1 MTIKHLVLSGG
12 GPAGF
17 SLYGAL
23 SNLSKEKYWYLKDIE
38 NIYGTSVGS
47 FIAVVLTLNY
57 EWDVLD
63 DYFMKRPWDKVVV
76 IEPGMII
83 DAFKSKGILDESY
96 VKESIKYLFTAK
108 DLNVNITLKEL
119 YDINKINLYLYT
131 TELNNDIMEKIELS
145 HFNYPDLSVI
155 TALAMSMAIPFIF
168 QPICNNDKCYIDGGL
183 LNNFPLND
191 CINKHKC
198 NEDETLSFNV
208 KWILEENINKSIIND
223 DSNIID
229 FLLSLLQQMK
239 NKIDTIEP
247 PIQIKNTIMS
257 KITYSND
264 LSIWSKTLNDEKFRK
279 DLITIGIEESKLF
292 LESL

>member
-23 SNLSKEKYWYLKDIE
+23 SNLSREKYWYLKDIE

-96 VKESIKYLFTAK
+96 VKECIKYLFTAK

-119 YDINKINLYLYT
+119 IDINKINLYL
-131 TELNNDIMEKIELS
+131 
-145 HFNYPDLSVI
+145 
-155 TALAMSMAIPFIF
+155 
-168 QPICNNDKCYIDGGL
+168 
-183 LNNFPLND
+183 
-191 CINKHKC
+191 
-198 NEDETLSFNV
+198 
-208 KWILEENINKSIIND
+208 
-223 DSNIID
+223 
-229 FLLSLLQQMK
+229 
-239 NKIDTIEP
+239 
-247 PIQIKNTIMS
+247 
-257 KITYSND
+257 
-264 LSIWSKTLNDEKFRK
+264 
-279 DLITIGIEESKLF
+279 
-292 LESL
+292 